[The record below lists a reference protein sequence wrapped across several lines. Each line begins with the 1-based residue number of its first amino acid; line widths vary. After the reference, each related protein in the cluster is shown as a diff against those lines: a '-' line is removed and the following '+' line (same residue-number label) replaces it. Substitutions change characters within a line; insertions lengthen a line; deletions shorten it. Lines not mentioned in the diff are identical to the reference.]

1 MQAAYDLAPVIA
13 DVISAHCPGTS
24 ARQTF
29 IRAFLGDWVE
39 AKCMVEGMLA
49 EPWLLRGY
57 QEARLRDPGTPSQH
71 TWVGRVPNGAYC
83 WVNVPRFTSLKVGRR
98 FPSQRSTTPPQ
109 TSQIFSPLP
118 RNPPGRPDASRPSCR
133 PCK

>member
-29 IRAFLGDWVE
+29 IRACFLGDWVE

-49 EPWLLRGY
+49 EPWMLRGY
-57 QEARLRDPGTPSQH
+57 QEARLREFLHLLSASAHVAGKEVIAVREGPS
-71 TWVGRVPNGAYC
+71 TRIN
-83 WVNVPRFTSLKVGRR
+83 
-98 FPSQRSTTPPQ
+98 
-109 TSQIFSPLP
+109 
-118 RNPPGRPDASRPSCR
+118 
-133 PCK
+133 